1 MDAALLLILIAARA
15 RAGAMPGRAWRD
27 AASGHKPWRPH
38 CRERGRPRGSMV
50 TRWWRGWRAAAGILS
65 MPAGRDVAPARM
77 RSAWMRALCEVSLI
91 RSTR

>member
-15 RAGAMPGRAWRD
+15 RAGAMPDRAWRD
-27 AASGHKPWRPH
+27 AGHAHPKWRLGR
-38 CRERGRPRGSMV
+38 RERGQVRGSMV
-50 TRWWRGWRAAAGILS
+50 TRWWRAAAGTGTLS
-65 MPAGRDVAPARM
+65 MLAGRDVAPARM